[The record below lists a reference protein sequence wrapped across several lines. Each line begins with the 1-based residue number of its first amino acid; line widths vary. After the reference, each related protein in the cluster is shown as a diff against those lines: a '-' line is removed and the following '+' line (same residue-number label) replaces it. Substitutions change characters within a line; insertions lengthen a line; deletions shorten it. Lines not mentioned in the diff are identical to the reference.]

1 MSQMEYGL
9 RMDLSQKL
17 VMTPQLRQAIAIL
30 QLPALEL
37 ASMIEQELLENP
49 VLEQEE
55 EREEFSPDNLV
66 KLAEY
71 LQSGER
77 NTGEAGTRGERED
90 EGNPLERCLSQETT
104 LHQHLEMQLSL
115 LSLPRKE
122 NAIGEYLIGCIDDN
136 GYLCGS
142 VAEAAHALEISEVE
156 VERVLFILQS
166 FEPCGVAA
174 RDLRECLLLQ
184 LQQQECSDELLL
196 ELVENHLDEVGMGHY
211 RALALKLKC
220 APQQVQEAVDLI
232 KRLDPKPGLAF
243 GGSTANYILPDLTVE
258 KVDGQY
264 VVLVNDTV
272 VPRLTINSAYRRM
285 VQNGDDD
292 LKKFVSGRLQAA
304 VGLIRSIEQ
313 RRRTLY
319 RVMETII
326 ELQHDFLEY
335 GPAHLQPL
343 TLRQVAEII
352 EMHES
357 TVSRAIAGKYA
368 ATPRGLLS
376 LRSFFPTPVHTN
388 SGADMAA
395 ANVKQNLRELIAK
408 EDTSRPFSDQDLAEI
423 LAEKGIKLSR
433 RTVAKYREELNI
445 PTSNRRRRY

>member
-1 MSQMEYGL
+1 MPQMEYGL

-37 ASMIEQELLENP
+37 ASMVEQELLENP
-49 VLEQEE
+49 VLEQDE
-55 EREEFSPDNLV
+55 EREEFSAENLV

-71 LQSGER
+71 LESGER
-77 NTGEAGTRGERED
+77 SSGETRGDRED
-90 EGNPLERCLSQETT
+90 GDNPLERCLSQETT

-115 LSLPRKE
+115 LSLAPQE
-122 NAIGEYLIGCIDDN
+122 AAIGEYLIGCIDDN

-142 VAEAAHALEISEVE
+142 VAEAAAKLKVSETA
-156 VERVLFILQS
+156 VERVLFLLQS
-166 FEPCGVAA
+166 FDPSGVAA

-184 LQQQECSDELLL
+184 LQQQGCEEQLLL
-196 ELVENHLDEVGMGHY
+196 ELVQNHLDEIGQGHY
-211 RALALKLKC
+211 RTLALKLKC
-220 APQQVQEAVDLI
+220 SPQKVQETVDLI

-243 GGSTANYILPDLTVE
+243 GGKSANYILPDLTVE
-258 KVDGQY
+258 KVDGEY
-264 VVLVNDTV
+264 VILVNDTI

-313 RRRTLY
+313 RRKTLY

-326 ELQHDFLEY
+326 DMQRDFLEH
-335 GPAHLQPL
+335 GASRLQPL

-352 EMHES
+352 NMHES

-395 ANVKQNLRELIAK
+395 ANVKQSLRELIAE
-408 EDTSRPFSDQDLAEI
+408 EDASRPFSDQDLAEI
-423 LAEKGIKLSR
+423 LAGKGIKLSR